1 MDTLQLG
8 KIIEPGREAQR
19 DAIHM
24 AVAPAMSG
32 DRLLPGMPVAFR
44 NLLAVQAN
52 MEDALGVVDPF
63 LSDWVKPG
71 EIFWLFL
78 KPGTITKLRHQWQHW
93 AFPSEPPPPPPP
105 LTPQQQSRLWIEQF
119 ASSILLDY
127 DVIMDGAA
135 DYLRKGEYLCF
146 GALLE
151 GEYVPDEFWTH
162 YETVIGTS
170 VPEEH
175 RGSFFTCSC

>member
-8 KIIEPGREAQR
+8 KIIEPGREAHR
-19 DAIHM
+19 DAVHM
-24 AVAPAMSG
+24 AVAPIEAG
-32 DRLLPGMPVAFR
+32 EKLLPGMPVEIVCGKAFSR
-44 NLLAVQAN
+44 N
-52 MEDALGVVDPF
+52 MEKAVGVVDPF
-63 LSDWVKPG
+63 LADWIKAG
-71 EIFWLFL
+71 EHFWLFM
-78 KPGTITKLRHQWQHW
+78 KPGTITGLRHEWTHPE
-93 AFPSEPPPPPPP
+93 FSSVPPPPT

-119 ASSILLDY
+119 ASSIRLDY

-146 GALLE
+146 GGLLE

-175 RGSFFTCSC
+175 RGSFFSCAC